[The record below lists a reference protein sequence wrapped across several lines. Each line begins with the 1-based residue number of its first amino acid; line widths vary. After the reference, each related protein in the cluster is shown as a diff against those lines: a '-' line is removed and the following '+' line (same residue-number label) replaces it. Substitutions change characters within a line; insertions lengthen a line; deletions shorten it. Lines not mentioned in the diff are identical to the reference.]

1 MPTVTYSES
10 SFELHEADEWYPATI
25 ASIQDGEDYGYG
37 PTVRFVLHID
47 GEIDAISEEPRE
59 TWAMCSAK
67 LTPRSKLYGW
77 VKAIDAD
84 IIPSEGG
91 TLDLSVLEDR
101 DIDVMFEHAESEN
114 GTRDRVMRG
123 RKDSKTLRE
132 MQALASAAAKAKPKA
147 KPAPAVDEDDDVF

>member
-101 DIDVMFEHAESEN
+101 DIDVMFEHAESDN
-114 GTRDRVMRG
+114 GTRDRVTKMRS
-123 RKDSKTLRE
+123 RKATTLRE
-132 MQALASAAAKAKPKA
+132 KQKAASAAAKPKA

>member
-47 GEIDAISEEPRE
+47 GEVDQISDEPRE
-59 TWAMCSAK
+59 TWALCSAK

-84 IIPSEGG
+84 IIPAEGG

-114 GTRDRVMRG
+114 GTRDRVVKMRS
-123 RKDSKTLRE
+123 RKATTLRE
-132 MQALASAAAKAKPKA
+132 KQKAVKAASQPKA